1 MSDTSDKTLDSEV
14 IKCLCDV
21 IELRKAISNVL
32 ENDYVKSYLTLQK
45 LKTIC
50 QELLLK
56 LHPDKKAISNVNDL
70 PDIKN
75 NHNIDLEKVLTAW
88 KFLSKYPADGENTL
102 IRQIL
107 SRQHQL
113 SQLETQAS
121 SKPLWK
127 VVALESFTSNGKNL
141 TCK

>member
-1 MSDTSDKTLDSEV
+1 MSDTSDKTIDSEV

-21 IELRKAISNVL
+21 IELQKVISNVL
-32 ENDYVKSYLTLQK
+32 ENDYVKTNLTLQK

-56 LHPDKKAISNVNDL
+56 LHPDKKAISTFNDL

-75 NHNIDLEKVLTAW
+75 NHNFDLEKVLTAW

-113 SQLETQAS
+113 SQLETHAS

-127 VVALESFTSNGKNL
+127 VVVLESFAANGKNFI
-141 TCK
+141 CE